1 MFLNLNQSWRM
12 SLHIC
17 PSSFSSIK
25 GADEK
30 KLSFEWL
37 GVKDNWRQSNMKK
50 KISIFFLPFKLIFLY
65 A

>member
-1 MFLNLNQSWRM
+1 MT
-12 SLHIC
+12 LHIC

-25 GADEK
+25 GVDEE

-37 GVKDNWRQSNMKK
+37 GVKNNWRQSNMKK
-50 KISIFFLPFKLIFLY
+50 KILIFLLPFELIFLY